1 MKMIY
6 SPFGSIIHIL
16 TIQKM
21 KVKLKHVLDF
31 CSTGTLISEK
41 FFDYLQVN
49 TYSGLRNTS
58 YIMQ

>member
-1 MKMIY
+1 
-6 SPFGSIIHIL
+6 
-16 TIQKM
+16 M